1 MSKLLVYNI
10 RKEKYASKLTASG
23 VANRWNLDNQY
34 VIYTASSRALA
45 TLELV
50 VYKSAIAVNLNYK
63 VLVIELNVTP
73 KDIFSLDEHLLPE
86 NWKRMAAYPQLQKM
100 GAAWYQAEQQ
110 FLMKV
115 PSAVIPQESNF
126 LINTQHKD
134 FAKKVKLKAVEN
146 FAWDERLF

>member
-34 VIYTASSRALA
+34 IIYSASSRALA

-50 VYKSAIAVNLNYK
+50 VHKSAIAVNLDYK
-63 VLVIELNVTP
+63 VLVIELNVTE
-73 KDIFSLDEHLLPE
+73 KDIFTLDNKLLPQ
-86 NWKRMAAYPQLQKM
+86 NWKSMAAYYQLQKI
-100 GAAWYQAEQQ
+100 GSIWYQSKKEL
-110 FLMKV
+110 LMKV
-115 PSAVIPQESNF
+115 PSAVIPQEFNY
-126 LINTQHKD
+126 LINTQHPD
-134 FAKKVKLKAVEN
+134 FIKKVKLKTLEN